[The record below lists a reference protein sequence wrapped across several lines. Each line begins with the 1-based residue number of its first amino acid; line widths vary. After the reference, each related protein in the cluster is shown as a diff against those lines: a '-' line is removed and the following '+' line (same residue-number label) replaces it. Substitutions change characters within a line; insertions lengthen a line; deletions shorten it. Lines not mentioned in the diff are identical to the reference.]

1 MSQAWESE
9 PDLDPSRTGER
20 SGPLESL
27 FREGLR
33 RAAALG
39 CSSFFLTE
47 EALRRAFN
55 DSVPREWIEYVA
67 RQGEDVR
74 AELFRALSQQ
84 FQKWLSE
91 IDVVEVLSEV
101 ARRHDISVHLEISAA
116 PKQEEDAKRE
126 SPRSPLEVI
135 SRRK

>member
-33 RAAALG
+33 RAASLG
-39 CSSFFLTE
+39 FSSFFLTE

-101 ARRHDISVHLEISAA
+101 ARRHDISVRLEISAA
-116 PKQEEDAKRE
+116 PKQEEDTKRE

>member
-33 RAAALG
+33 RAASLG
-39 CSSFFLTE
+39 FSSFFLTE

-101 ARRHDISVHLEISAA
+101 ARRHDISVRLEISAA
-116 PKQEEDAKRE
+116 RG
-126 SPRSPLEVI
+126 SRSRTGGRNFAWCST
-135 SRRK
+135 SRPPTS

>member
-33 RAAALG
+33 RAASLG
-39 CSSFFLTE
+39 FSSFFLTE